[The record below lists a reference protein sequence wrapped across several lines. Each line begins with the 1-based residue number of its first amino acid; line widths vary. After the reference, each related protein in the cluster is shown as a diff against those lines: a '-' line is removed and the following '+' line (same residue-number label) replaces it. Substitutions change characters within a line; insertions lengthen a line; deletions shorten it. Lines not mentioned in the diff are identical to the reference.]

1 MPSTAVYHIPSIP
14 ELIIVFVIKL
24 MLRTKFV
31 LLLAFLLAFA
41 LVSFAQSHEKVSFK
55 VKVTVVDSSLALKT
69 VPKFVLVITGNDRS
83 FPETRV
89 STSTDGIVEALLPAG
104 DYALSSERPLVFE
117 GRSYSWQKTVSVR
130 NGQPLTIELSSDN
143 ANVSEGLAIPSRREI
158 SRGGEMFKTLRDGIV
173 TIQGELGSGTGF
185 IIDES
190 GLVLTNHHLVDQSFE
205 VRARFDRNTAVKARV
220 LAVDEERD
228 LAVVQINLSAFPKSR
243 ILKFAS
249 KYAAEPAV
257 IEGEQVFTIGSPL
270 NQEKILSSG
279 IASKV
284 ESRAIITDIV
294 FSSGNSGA
302 PLFNSL
308 GEVVGIT
315 TFKIRDRSSSALAG
329 NELMEESSG
338 LSGIVAIDEATELIA
353 KARAAAA
360 GRSLPSAQLMPNMP
374 AGVFPVETIKTA
386 LKDKNYP
393 LKDYVSD
400 VKNYEI
406 KYMTPVYKFYL
417 MEKDRIESLKDRTK
431 RNKNSGVT
439 DIDDAFR
446 DLRFWS
452 EYAGELQPVVQI
464 LALPETGA
472 TGKSML
478 LSAISQSTVGFST
491 PLAHKYK
498 ADFFQMKLMCDGT
511 EVMPIVRNKTEIKRE
526 LQNYYKERKRYTYA
540 GVYSYPY
547 EVFAPGRC
555 RQMQVHVFSEEDIE
569 TPIVSEVP
577 ETTKNRVWTDFRDFR
592 EQNTLPKR

>member
-1 MPSTAVYHIPSIP
+1 
-14 ELIIVFVIKL
+14 

-31 LLLAFLLAFA
+31 LLLAFLLVIA
-41 LVSFAQSHEKVSFK
+41 LMSFAQSPEKVAF
-55 VKVTVVDSSLALKT
+55 KVTVVDSSLSLKT
-69 VPKFVLVITGNDRS
+69 VPKFVLVITRTDNKL
-83 FPETRV
+83 PETRV
-89 STSTDGIVEALLPAG
+89 STSTDGSVEASLPPG
-104 DYALSSERPLVFE
+104 DYVLSSERPLVFE
-117 GRSYSWQKTVSVR
+117 GRSYTWQKTFSVK
-130 NGQPLTIELSSDN
+130 NGQPLAIELSSDN
-143 ANVSEGLAIPSRREI
+143 AKIGEGLPAPSRREI
-158 SRGGEMFKTLRDGIV
+158 SRGGELFKTLRDGIV

-185 IIDES
+185 IIDRS
-190 GLVLTNHHLVDQSFE
+190 GLVLTSHHLVDQSFE
-205 VRARFDRNTAVKARV
+205 IRARFDRNTAVKARL

-228 LAVVQINLSAFPKSR
+228 LAILQINLSAFPRSR
-243 ILKFAS
+243 VLKFAS
-249 KYAAEPAV
+249 KTAAEPAV

-279 IASKV
+279 IAGKI
-284 ESRAIITDIV
+284 EPRAIITDIV
-294 FSSGNSGA
+294 FNSGNSGA

-315 TFKIRDRSSSALAG
+315 TFKIRDRSSSALTG
-329 NELMEESSG
+329 NEVTEESSG

-360 GRSLPSAQLMPNMP
+360 DRSLPSAQLMPNMP
-374 AGVFPVETIKTA
+374 EGVFPVETIKTA

-417 MEKDRIESLKDRTK
+417 MEKDRIESLKDRSK

-439 DIDDAFR
+439 DTDDAFR
-446 DLRFWS
+446 DLRFWN

-472 TGKSML
+472 TGKSLL
-478 LSAISQSTVGFST
+478 LSAISQSTIGFST
-491 PLAHKYK
+491 PLAQKYK
-498 ADFFQMKLMCDGT
+498 ADFFQMKLMCDGN
-511 EVMPIVRNKTEIKRE
+511 ELMPIVRNKTEIKRE

-540 GVYSYPY
+540 GVYSYSY

-569 TPIVSEVP
+569 TPIISDVP
-577 ETTKNRVWTDFRDFR
+577 ETTKNRIWTDFRDFR
-592 EQNTLPKR
+592 EKQSPAVRP